1 MRLAGCDDTVADD
14 DYVDVDDVDDVCAP
28 AYGPVYPWPHNVDAD
43 DDGNGYGDDGADD
56 DDGDDDDYGDDDDDD
71 GGGFQ
76 LQLRE
81 LQLGWRPLETCGS
94 ERGVASTMAAITL
107 QHRSHNQLHQ
117 NTPEP

>member
-1 MRLAGCDDTVADD
+1 MMMVALVSNYNLSLGAMWLAGGDDTVADD
-14 DYVDVDDVDDVCAP
+14 DYVNDDDVVD
-28 AYGPVYPWPHNVDAD
+28 VDAD
-43 DDGNGYGDDGADD
+43 DDGNGNGDDGDDADDAGDDAD
-56 DDGDDDDYGDDDDDD
+56 DDGD
-71 GGGFQ
+71 GFQ

-117 NTPEP
+117 NTPAP

>member
-14 DYVDVDDVDDVCAP
+14 DYVDVDDVDDV
-28 AYGPVYPWPHNVDAD
+28 DAD
-43 DDGNGYGDDGADD
+43 DDGNGDVDDADDADD
-56 DDGDDDDYGDDDDDD
+56 DSD
-71 GGGFQ
+71 GFQ
-76 LQLRE
+76 LPLRE

-117 NTPEP
+117 NTPAP

>member
-1 MRLAGCDDTVADD
+1 MWLAGGDDSVADD
-14 DYVDVDDVDDVCAP
+14 DYVDVDDVDD
-28 AYGPVYPWPHNVDAD
+28 VDAD

-56 DDGDDDDYGDDDDDD
+56 DDGDDGDYGDDDDDD

-76 LQLRE
+76 LQLGE

-117 NTPEP
+117 NTPAP

>member
-1 MRLAGCDDTVADD
+1 MWLAGGDDTVADD
-14 DYVDVDDVDDVCAP
+14 DYVDVDDVVD
-28 AYGPVYPWPHNVDAD
+28 VDAD
-43 DDGNGYGDDGADD
+43 ADGNGDADDGADD
-56 DDGDDDDYGDDDDDD
+56 DDADDD
-71 GGGFQ
+71 GDDFH